1 MAKILIAAAEA
12 RMLDYL
18 AGGLAETGHEIQ
30 TATSIEKVIDALAEE
45 RFDLVVSDVF
55 QPVLESIALFKTI
68 ARSTPKTRMI
78 ALLDFNTERAKHYDL
93 SVWVDSAVSK
103 PFTAGRVKNEIDF
116 VLAAASR
123 RAPAPE
129 LV

>member
-1 MAKILIAAAEA
+1 MAKILIAAADA
-12 RMLDYL
+12 RMLNYL
-18 AGGLAETGHEIQ
+18 ASGLAESDHEIH
-30 TATSIEKVIDALAEE
+30 AASSIEKIIDALAED
-45 RFDLVVSDVF
+45 RFDLIVSDIF

-68 ARSTPKTRMI
+68 ARSTPKTRVI

-93 SVWVDSAVSK
+93 SVWVDSSVSK
-103 PFTAGRVKNEIDF
+103 PFTAGRVKNEIDY
-116 VLAAASR
+116 VLAAAKR

>member
-1 MAKILIAAAEA
+1 MAKILIAAAQA

-18 AGGLAETGHEIQ
+18 VQGLTESGHEIH
-30 TATSIEKVIDALAEE
+30 TAMSIEKVLDALAEE
-45 RFDLVVSDVF
+45 RFDLVVSDIF
-55 QPVLESIALFKTI
+55 QPVLDSIALFKTI
-68 ARSTPKTRMI
+68 ARSTPNTRVI
-78 ALLDFNTERAKHYDL
+78 ALLDFNTERARHYDL

-103 PFTAGRVKNEIDF
+103 PFSAVRVRNEIDF

>member
-12 RMLDYL
+12 RLLDYL
-18 AGGLAETGHEIQ
+18 AQGLEGNGHEIY
-30 TATSIEKVIDALAEE
+30 TAASVEGVIDALAEE
-45 RFDLVVSDVF
+45 RFDLVVSDIF

-68 ARSTPKTRMI
+68 ARASPKTRVI

-93 SVWVDSAVSK
+93 SVWVDSSVAK
-103 PFTAGRVKNEIDF
+103 PFTVGRIKNEIDF

>member
-1 MAKILIAAAEA
+1 
-12 RMLDYL
+12 MLDYL
-18 AGGLAETGHEIQ
+18 AQGLAEKHEIH
-30 TATSIEKVIDALAEE
+30 TASSIDKVLDALAEE
-45 RFDLVVSDVF
+45 RFDLVVSDIF
-55 QPVLESIALFKTI
+55 QPVLDSIALFKTI
-68 ARSTPKTRMI
+68 ARSTPKTRVI
-78 ALLDFNTERAKHYDL
+78 ALLDFNTERARHYDL

-103 PFTAGRVKNEIDF
+103 PFTAGRVKNEIDH